1 MPKLTIVTRAGAEV
15 NVIVEDGQTL
25 MDAIHSA
32 GIKEVLAI
40 CGGMCSCSTCHV
52 YIDPAFADRVA
63 PMQEEEEDML
73 TSSDYRTEDSRLSC
87 QIPVTGTLDGMR
99 VIIAPKE

>member
-15 NVIVEDGQTL
+15 NVIVEDGQSL

-32 GIKEVLAI
+32 GVKEVLAI

-73 TSSDYRTEDSRLSC
+73 TSSDYRTADSRLSC
-87 QIPVTGTLDGMR
+87 QIPVTDALDGMR

>member
-1 MPKLTIVTRAGAEV
+1 MPKLTIVMRTGAQAH
-15 NVIVEDGQTL
+15 VIVETGQTL

-32 GIKEVLAI
+32 GIRELLAI

-52 YIDPAFADRVA
+52 HIDPAFAPLLP

-73 TSSDYRTEDSRLSC
+73 MSSDYRTAESRLSC
-87 QIPVTGTLDGMR
+87 QIPVTDELDGLR
-99 VIIAPKE
+99 LTIVPKE

>member
-1 MPKLTIVTRAGAEV
+1 MPRLTIVTRDGAEL
-15 NVIVEDGQTL
+15 NVIVEDGQSL

-32 GIKEVLAI
+32 GVKEVLAI

-52 YIDPAFADRVA
+52 YIDPAFAGRVPA
-63 PMQEEEEDML
+63 MLEEEEDML

-87 QIPVTGTLDGMR
+87 QIPVTEALDGMR